1 MKKPILGIMLG
12 DSTGVG
18 PEIIAKMIAAD
29 MFSPC
34 CTPLFI
40 GDKRILDMG
49 AKIAGV
55 SVDVKTVTS
64 EKDIK
69 WNGEKALMLD
79 LRNQD
84 PSSFTLGQVSVDSG
98 RISGEVLVQC
108 LQMLKS
114 GVIEGLTFAPLNKQA
129 MKKGGFNYPDE
140 HRMFA
145 QELNWTKPHGEINV
159 MKEIWT
165 TRVTSHIPISDVA
178 ANISEKTIMDAIHLA
193 DSSMRKYGFE
203 NPRLAVA
210 ALNPHAGEGGTCGRE
225 EIDVIAPAVE
235 KAQKEGI
242 NAKGPI
248 SADTVATRAIMKKEF
263 DGIVTMYHDQG
274 QVALKLIGPQYCVT
288 ISAGLPYPITTPAHG
303 TAYDIAGKGVAYTT
317 TTEQALLIAARMAGW
332 RG

>member
-1 MKKPILGIMLG
+1 MKPILGIMLG
-12 DSTGVG
+12 DATGVG

-34 CTPLFI
+34 CIPLFI
-40 GDKRILDMG
+40 GDARILAMG
-49 AKIAGV
+49 ATIAGV
-55 SVDVKTVTS
+55 SVNVKTVRD

-69 WNGEKALMLD
+69 WDGENALMLD
-79 LRNQD
+79 LANQD
-84 PSSFTLGQVSVDSG
+84 PADVKLGEVSIDSG
-98 RISGEVLVQC
+98 RISGEVLIKC
-108 LQMLKS
+108 LELLKA
-114 GVIEGLTFAPLNKQA
+114 GTINGLVFAPLNKQA

-145 QELNWTKPHGEINV
+145 QVLNWTKPHGEINV

-165 TRVTSHIPISDVA
+165 TRVTSHIPISEVA
-178 ANISEKTIMDAIHLA
+178 ANITKERIMDAIRLA
-193 DSSMRKYGFE
+193 DGSMRKYGFA

-210 ALNPHAGEGGTCGRE
+210 ALNPHCGEGGTCGRE

-235 KAQKEGI
+235 QAVAEGI

-274 QVALKLIGPQYCVT
+274 QVAIKLIGPQYCVT
-288 ISAGLPYPITTPAHG
+288 ISGGLPYPITTPAHG
-303 TAYDIAGKGVAYTT
+303 TAYDIAGKGLAYTT

-332 RG
+332 RE